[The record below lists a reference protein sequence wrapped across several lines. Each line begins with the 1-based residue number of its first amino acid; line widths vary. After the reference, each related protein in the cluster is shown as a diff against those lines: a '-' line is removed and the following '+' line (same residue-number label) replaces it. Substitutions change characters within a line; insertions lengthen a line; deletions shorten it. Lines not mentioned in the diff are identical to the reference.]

1 MNNSESLINSPHGNQ
16 VGRICFY
23 VQVAPVRV
31 TAQMVSELL
40 PGKKPAQTAIKSL
53 LDHIAR
59 PKIDLALMEDTA
71 RRLADI
77 RATPEAQ
84 AALADFLSR

>member
-1 MNNSESLINSPHGNQ
+1 M
-16 VGRICFY
+16 
-23 VQVAPVRV
+23 VA
-31 TAQMVSELL
+31 ELL
-40 PGKKPAQTAIKSL
+40 AGKKHAQTAIKSL
-53 LDHIAR
+53 LDTMAR
-59 PKIDLALMEDTA
+59 PRIDEALIEDTA